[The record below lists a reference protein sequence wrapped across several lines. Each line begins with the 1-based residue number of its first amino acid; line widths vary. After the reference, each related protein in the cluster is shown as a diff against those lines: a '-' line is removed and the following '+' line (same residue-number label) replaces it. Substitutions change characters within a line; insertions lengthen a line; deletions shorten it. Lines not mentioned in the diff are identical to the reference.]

1 MYRSPDDR
9 NVVNRRRKLARIIL
23 GSELM
28 EVLGLNRRN
37 FRKTERS
44 VSLLCGDR
52 DDIRSRLQA
61 KHLNYDLAEG

>member
-1 MYRSPDDR
+1 MFRSSDDR
-9 NVVNRRRKLARIIL
+9 NVVKRRRKLARIIL

-28 EVLGLNRRN
+28 EVLCLDRRN

-52 DDIRSRLQA
+52 DDTRSRLQA
-61 KHLNYDLAEG
+61 EHLNYDLTEG